1 MHSQHRNFFSIG
13 ISFLFVLAMTLAGR
27 GLAEAAVIDVTPANV
42 KAAADRANENKAEG
56 AADIDDIQ
64 DILAADATYV
74 GDEDILNFAPGE
86 YKDAGELLITRA
98 ITLRKDPDADGKVM
112 FTGKVLINIKADD
125 VVVEGLDFMDV
136 TVPDA
141 VTMTVDRDTST
152 PARESVIYGFPGKT
166 IKQMLAADGFTG
178 QVFNSA
184 YLTPL
189 LDLSSPIT
197 PGLYEWVDQP
207 FVTVVDPD
215 STTNNGRVANKLT
228 GAPIDGA
235 RTDGAQTAST
245 EYEIDE
251 SVGAGRAKGVL
262 GVIWVDS
269 VPDDRT
275 CEMSTGTPQVQLPE
289 IKGVVI
295 RNNVFNGTE
304 TAGVRAGSMKS
315 LLVHDGLL
323 PACRVQLDII
333 GNTFSNIGGTGG
345 FVKVRDEGTNLP
357 DTTDTNGNKIAEPG
371 NVAPA
376 ISVTSPA
383 GTGDAKTRILSN
395 TITGGLG
402 DGIELRWTPLGQ
414 KVDIKN
420 NLLEDTP
427 LDGITV
433 IGSGFA
439 ATDTTTDISIMG
451 NKIIG
456 TSDNRYLTIN
466 AALFLADINPVLY
479 GRHFPSTVNQFSNA
493 PNMYTIDDG
502 SNAMGACLGDAAPL
516 LDGSATVAQKTEPR
530 RALVERIK
538 AELWRSSIPQ
548 TRPNAVKF
556 GRGVT
561 FLPAYAS
568 SSDVAEVTFA
578 DVNVTTGSRYT
589 EGDTIANKGTGR
601 SGVYRIAADRCFD
614 LARIKVYDQA
624 GVSITGNDL
633 GYNPPETPEK
643 RFDIIDY
650 GIVIAG
656 ATTGMK
662 LKALSGNNIDYFTVN
677 SIKNGGASLS
687 VAGNYFGPREP
698 LFGGTITGR
707 DDVSD
712 SALETMAGPRDEDIN
727 PDTAAPVL
735 ATSGD
740 NAPMV
745 DGTTLTLTFDE
756 NLDGES
762 VPAESAF
769 RVVGVSSTRS
779 GSQTLYTVDD
789 VGVAGMKVTLT
800 LGETVDPGTTG
811 LTVTYTKPASNALA
825 DASGNEIA
833 GFSNR
838 VNVAS
843 TPPVDPAGPGAMP
856 SSDDGGCALASAGS
870 AGTGMSIMLLPLML
884 AGLAFVLRRRA
895 VAD

>member
-1 MHSQHRNFFSIG
+1 MYMRTG
-13 ISFLFVLAMTLAGR
+13 YFLIAAVFCFLVSGMWDGGKDAG
-27 GLAEAAVIDVTPANV
+27 AAVISVTPANV
-42 KAAADRANENKAEG
+42 KAAADRANANKAEG

-86 YKDAGELLITRA
+86 YEDAGELLITRA

-112 FTGKVLINIKADD
+112 FKGKVLINIKTDD
-125 VVVEGLDFMDV
+125 VTVQGLEFMDV

-141 VTMTVDRDTST
+141 VTMTVDRDQNTAGDQ
-152 PARESVIYGFPGKT
+152 PLIYGFPGKT
-166 IKQMLAADGFTG
+166 IKEMLDEDGFDVDDQELGSTYLDPRLG
-178 QVFNSA
+178 GRDNGA
-184 YLTPL
+184 YN
-189 LDLSSPIT
+189 
-197 PGLYEWVDQP
+197 WVDLP
-207 FVTVVDPD
+207 FVMVARSATAA
-215 STTNNGRVANKLT
+215 NNGRVANRLT
-228 GAPIDGA
+228 GAPIGGA
-235 RTDGAQTAST
+235 RNGNNASP
-245 EYEIDE
+245 EYAIQD
-251 SVGAGRAKGVL
+251 SVLAGRAKGVL

-269 VPDDRT
+269 SAVAAS
-275 CEMSTGTPQVQLPE
+275 CKMSTADPSAELPQ

-295 RNNVFNGTE
+295 TNNVFNGTE

-315 LLVHDGLL
+315 LLVRDGALRS
-323 PACRVQLDII
+323 CRVQLDII

-357 DTTDTNGNKIAEPG
+357 DVTDANGNKIAEPG
-371 NVAPA
+371 NIAPA

-383 GTGDAKTRILSN
+383 GTSDAKTRILSN

-420 NLLEDTP
+420 NLLINTP

-439 ATDTTTDISIMG
+439 ATDTTTDISVMG
-451 NKIIG
+451 NKIVG
-456 TSDNRYLTIN
+456 TSNNRYLTLYAFTGLVDLN
-466 AALFLADINPVLY
+466 TVFY
-479 GRHFPSTVNQFSNA
+479 GRQFTSTVSLFSND
-493 PNMYTIDDG
+493 PSVYSFIKG
-502 SNAMGACLGDAAPL
+502 SGNTGGCVGDAIPL
-516 LDGSATVAQKTEPR
+516 GNSPANVEAR

-538 AELWRSSIPQ
+538 AELWRSPIPR
-548 TRPNAVKF
+548 TYDYAVKF
-556 GRGVT
+556 PRGVK
-561 FLPAYAS
+561 FLPAYSSEASDVFLPTGFRYHPYVAS
-568 SSDVAEVTFA
+568 SSPP
-578 DVNVTTGSRYT
+578 
-589 EGDTIANKGTGR
+589 ANKISGR
-601 SGVYRIAADRCFD
+601 SAVYRIAADECFD

-633 GYNPPETPEK
+633 GYNPPDTPEK
-643 RFDIIDY
+643 RFDVIDY

-662 LKALSGNNIDYFTVN
+662 LKALSGNNIDFATVN

-698 LFGGTITGR
+698 QFGGTGTVTGR
-707 DDVSD
+707 DDASD
-712 SALETMAGPRDEDIN
+712 SPLETMAGPRDADIN
-727 PDTAAPVL
+727 PDTAAPAL

-740 NAPMV
+740 DAPMV

-769 RVVGVSSTRS
+769 TVMADVPSRS
-779 GSQTLYTVDD
+779 GARREYSVDD

-843 TPPVDPAGPGAMP
+843 TPPPGPGPAAMP
-856 SSDDGGCALASAGS
+856 SSDDGGCALASSESEG
-870 AGTGMSIMLLPLML
+870 
-884 AGLAFVLRRRA
+884 AGLAVLLLAIFGFA
-895 VAD
+895 VGSGGRNKKNAS

>member
-27 GLAEAAVIDVTPANV
+27 GLAEAAVINVTPANV
-42 KAAADRANENKAEG
+42 KAAADRANANKAEG

-112 FTGKVLINIKADD
+112 FTGKVLINVKADD
-125 VVVEGLDFMDV
+125 VVVEGLEFMDV

-141 VTMTVDRDTST
+141 VTMTVDRDRNTAGNQ
-152 PARESVIYGFPGKT
+152 PLIYGFPGKT
-166 IKQMLAADGFTG
+166 IKEMLDEDGFDVDDQELAGPYLNPKLGGTG
-178 QVFNSA
+178 SYYN
-184 YLTPL
+184 
-189 LDLSSPIT
+189 
-197 PGLYEWVDQP
+197 WVALP

-215 STTNNGRVANKLT
+215 STTNNGRVADRLT
-228 GAPIDGA
+228 GAPIAGA
-235 RTDGAQTAST
+235 RTPGTENASP
-245 EYEIDE
+245 EYAIQD
-251 SVGAGRAKGVL
+251 SILAGRAKGVL

-269 VPDDRT
+269 SAVAVGAS
-275 CEMSTGTPQVQLPE
+275 CKMSTADPPAVLPQ

-295 RNNVFNGTE
+295 TNNVFNGTE
-304 TAGVRAGSMKS
+304 TAGVRAGSMRS
-315 LLVHDGLL
+315 LLVRGGALRS
-323 PACRVQLDII
+323 CRVQLDII

-357 DTTDTNGNKIAEPG
+357 DVTDADGNKIAEPG

-383 GTGDAKTRILSN
+383 GTSDAKTRILSN

-420 NLLEDTP
+420 NLLIDTP

-439 ATDTTTDISIMG
+439 ATDTTTDISITG

-456 TSDNRYLTIN
+456 TSDNRYLTIHQ
-466 AALFLADINPVLY
+466 AISYDSADPILY
-479 GRHFPSTVNQFSNA
+479 GRHFPESPAASSIFSTGTPSVWSLA
-493 PNMYTIDDG
+493 VP
-502 SNAMGACLGDAAPL
+502 GAGGCVGATAVRLGVASPAWNSD
-516 LDGSATVAQKTEPR
+516 AQKELR
-530 RALVERIK
+530 RAMVERVEL
-538 AELWRSSIPQ
+538 ELWRSGIPE
-548 TRPNAVKF
+548 TATGAVNF
-556 GRGVT
+556 DRGVK
-561 FLPAYAS
+561 FLPAYADS
-568 SSDVAEVTFA
+568 SELASLFLS
-578 DVNVTTGSRYT
+578 GSRFS
-589 EGDTIANKGTGR
+589 GTGASSLVSR
-601 SGVYRIAADRCFD
+601 SALFRIAADRCFD

-633 GYNPPETPEK
+633 GYDPPDTPEK
-643 RFDIIDY
+643 RFDVIDY

-656 ATTGMK
+656 ADAMK
-662 LKALSGNNIDYFTVN
+662 LKALSGNNIDFASVS

-698 LFGGTITGR
+698 QFGGTVTGR
-707 DDVSD
+707 DDVLD
-712 SALETMAGPRDEDIN
+712 SPSETMAGPRDADIN
-727 PDTAAPVL
+727 PDTAAPGL
-735 ATSGD
+735 TTSGD
-740 NAPMV
+740 DAPMV

-769 RVVGVSSTRS
+769 TVMADVPSRAGARREYS
-779 GSQTLYTVDD
+779 VDD

-833 GFSNR
+833 GFSSR

-843 TPPVDPAGPGAMP
+843 TPPVDPAGPAAMP
-856 SSDDGGCALASAGS
+856 GSDDGGCALASAGS

-895 VAD
+895 ATG

>member
-42 KAAADRANENKAEG
+42 KAAADRANENKAAG

-86 YKDAGELLITRA
+86 YKDAGELLITKA

-112 FTGKVLINIKADD
+112 FTGKVLINVKADD
-125 VVVEGLDFMDV
+125 VIVEGLEFMNV

-141 VTMTVDRDTST
+141 VTMSVDGDPGATGEQPVR
-152 PARESVIYGFPGKT
+152 YGFPGKT
-166 IKQMLAADGFTG
+166 IRKMLADEGFTG
-178 QVFNSA
+178 LDALNTQGDVAA
-184 YLTPL
+184 YMNARLAGS
-189 LDLSSPIT
+189 DGFYDWSDQMYIT
-197 PGLYEWVDQP
+197 
-207 FVTVVDPD
+207 VTGDTQ
-215 STTNNGRVANKLT
+215 TTSNNGKIANRES
-228 GAPIDGA
+228 GAPIAGA
-235 RTDGAQTAST
+235 RAAGNAQTAAT
-245 EYEIDE
+245 PYAIQN
-251 SVGAGRAKGVL
+251 SVVAGRAKGVL

-269 VPDDRT
+269 VPDDGT
-275 CEMSTGTPQVQLPE
+275 CETTTSTPSSQLPE

-304 TAGVRAGSMKS
+304 TAGVRAGSMKT
-315 LLVHDGLL
+315 LVVTD
-323 PACRVQLDII
+323 AAMRCRVQLDII
-333 GNTFSNIGGTGG
+333 GNSFSNIGGTGG
-345 FVKVRDEGTNLP
+345 FVKTQDVGTNLP
-357 DTTDTNGNKIAEPG
+357 DVTDGNGNKIAEPG
-371 NVAPA
+371 NIAPA
-376 ISVTSPA
+376 ISVALPA
-383 GTGDAKTRILSN
+383 GTSDAKTRILSN
-395 TITGGLG
+395 TINGGLG
-402 DGIELRWTPLGQ
+402 DGIELRWTPTGQ

-433 IGSGFA
+433 IGTSFA
-439 ATDTTTDISIMG
+439 PTDTTTDINIMG

-456 TSDNRYLTIN
+456 TSDNRYLTMLYSSLDTS
-466 AALFLADINPVLY
+466 ASPVFYGRYFDVANPVNTPNLWVL
-479 GRHFPSTVNQFSNA
+479 PSSENGCVIGSDSDTLIAAGQSGWDA
-493 PNMYTIDDG
+493 P
-502 SNAMGACLGDAAPL
+502 
-516 LDGSATVAQKTEPR
+516 AQKELR
-530 RALVERIK
+530 RAVIAGVK
-538 AELWRSSIPQ
+538 MELWRSPVPP
-548 TRPNAVKF
+548 TRDYAVKF
-556 GRGVT
+556 PKGVL
-561 FLPAYAS
+561 FLPAYS
-568 SSDVAEVTFA
+568 SEPDDVQSS
-578 DVNVTTGSRYT
+578 GSRYHDAGT
-589 EGDTIANKGTGR
+589 SANLVAGR
-601 SGVYRIAADRCFD
+601 TAVARIAADRCFD
-614 LARIKVYDQA
+614 LARIKVYNQA

-643 RFDIIDY
+643 RFDVIDY
-650 GIVIAG
+650 GIVIDG
-656 ATTGMK
+656 VNTMK
-662 LKALSGNNIDYFTVN
+662 LKALSGNNIDYATVS

-698 LFGGTITGR
+698 LFGGTVTGR

-727 PDTAAPVL
+727 PDTAAPAL
-735 ATSGD
+735 TTSGD

-769 RVVGVSSTRS
+769 RVVGASSTRS
-779 GSQTLYTVDD
+779 GSRTLYTVDD

-843 TPPVDPAGPGAMP
+843 TPPTEPGGPAAMP
-856 SSDDGGCALASAGS
+856 GSDDGGCALASAGS

>member
-1 MHSQHRNFFSIG
+1 MHSQHRRGFFITG
-13 ISFLFVLAMTLAGR
+13 VLFLFVFAMTLAGR
-27 GLAEAAVIDVTPANV
+27 GLAEAAVISVTPANV
-42 KAAADRANENKAEG
+42 KAAADRANANKAEG

-125 VVVEGLDFMDV
+125 VVVEGLEFMNV

-141 VTMTVDRDTST
+141 VTMTVDRDQST
-152 PARESVIYGFPGKT
+152 TGDQPLVYGFPGKT
-166 IKQMLAADGFTG
+166 IKQMFAAEGFANLDTVEFTRLSGDSIRAPYLVRLSATG
-178 QVFNSA
+178 NIHDW
-184 YLTPL
+184 
-189 LDLSSPIT
+189 LDL
-197 PGLYEWVDQP
+197 P

-215 STTNNGRVANKLT
+215 DDDNNGKVAKRNDGT
-228 GAPIDGA
+228 PIAGA
-235 RTDGAQTAST
+235 RTPNTEVASPV
-245 EYEIDE
+245 YNVDA
-251 SVGAGRAKGVL
+251 SVVAAKAKGVL

-269 VPDDRT
+269 VPDDGT
-275 CEMSTGTPQVQLPE
+275 CEMTTSATPSQLPE

-295 RNNVFNGTE
+295 RNNVFNGTDI
-304 TAGVRAGSMKS
+304 AGVRAGNMKN
-315 LLVHDGLL
+315 VVTDGTVS
-323 PACRVQLDII
+323 CMVQLDII

-345 FVKVRDEGTNLP
+345 FVKVRNEGTNLP
-357 DTTDTNGNKIAEPG
+357 DVTDEDGNKIAELG

-376 ISVTSPA
+376 ISVARPA
-383 GTGDAKTRILSN
+383 GTSDAKTRILSN
-395 TITGGLG
+395 TINGGLA

-420 NLLEDTP
+420 NLLINTP

-439 ATDTTTDISIMG
+439 TTDTTTDINIMG
-451 NKIIG
+451 NKIVG
-456 TSDNRYLTIN
+456 TSNNRYITIN
-466 AALFLADINPVLY
+466 QALGTYTNPILY
-479 GRHFPSTVNQFSNA
+479 GRHFTAGSGGGTTGPNVYTLFDPSA
-493 PNMYTIDDG
+493 LG
-502 SNAMGACLGDAAPL
+502 SCVDAVSSPSDVAEDRRSRLERVKLEVWRVPIPETYSYAAKFPRGA
-516 LDGSATVAQKTEPR
+516 K
-530 RALVERIK
+530 
-538 AELWRSSIPQ
+538 
-548 TRPNAVKF
+548 
-556 GRGVT
+556 
-561 FLPAYAS
+561 FLPAYRPMG
-568 SSDVAEVTFA
+568 
-578 DVNVTTGSRYT
+578 TTGLAATGSWYFESGT
-589 EGDTIANKGTGR
+589 DANRRIGR
-601 SGVYRIAADRCFD
+601 SAVMRMAADECFD
-614 LARIKVYDQA
+614 LARIKVYNQA

-633 GYNPPETPEK
+633 GYNPPDTPDK
-643 RFDIIDY
+643 RFDVIDY

-656 ATTGMK
+656 ATTMK
-662 LKALSGNNIDYFTVN
+662 LKALSGNNIDYATES

-687 VAGNYFGPREP
+687 VARNYFGPREP
-698 LFGGTITGR
+698 QFTGTVTGR

-712 SALETMAGPRDEDIN
+712 SPLETMAGPMDADIN

-735 ATSGD
+735 TTSGD
-740 NAPMV
+740 DAPMV

-769 RVVGVSSTRS
+769 RVVGVSSTRA
-779 GSQTLYTVDD
+779 GSRTLYTVDD

-811 LTVTYTKPASNALA
+811 ITVTYTKPASNALA

-843 TPPVDPAGPGAMP
+843 TPPVDPAGPAAMP

>member
-1 MHSQHRNFFSIG
+1 MYMRTG
-13 ISFLFVLAMTLAGR
+13 YFLIAAVFCFLVSGMWDGGKDAG
-27 GLAEAAVIDVTPANV
+27 AAVISVTPANV
-42 KAAADRANENKAEG
+42 KAAADRANADRAEG
-56 AADIDDIQ
+56 VAEVKTIQ
-64 DILAADATYV
+64 QILAADATYV

-112 FTGKVLINIKADD
+112 FKGKVLINIKTDD
-125 VVVEGLDFMDV
+125 VTVQGLEFMDV

-141 VTMTVDRDTST
+141 VTMTVDRDRNTAGDQ
-152 PARESVIYGFPGKT
+152 PLIYGFPGKT
-166 IKQMLAADGFTG
+166 IKEMLDEDGFDVDD
-178 QVFNSA
+178 QELRSA
-184 YLTPL
+184 YLDPRL
-189 LDLSSPIT
+189 GGRD
-197 PGLYEWVDQP
+197 GAYEWVDLP

-215 STTNNGRVANKLT
+215 STSSNGRVANKLT
-228 GAPIDGA
+228 GAPIGGGRA
-235 RTDGAQTAST
+235 AGTENASP
-245 EYEIDE
+245 EYAIQE
-251 SVGAGRAKGVL
+251 SVLAGRAKGVL

-269 VPDDRT
+269 TAVAVGAS
-275 CEMSTGTPQVQLPE
+275 CKMSTADPPAELPQ
-289 IKGVVI
+289 IKGVAVT
-295 RNNVFNGTE
+295 NNVFNGTE

-315 LLVHDGLL
+315 LLVDDGDLES
-323 PACRVQLDII
+323 CRVQLDII

-357 DTTDTNGNKIAEPG
+357 DVTDANGNKIAEPG

-402 DGIELRWTPLGQ
+402 DGIELRWTPPGQ

-420 NLLEDTP
+420 NLLIDTP

-439 ATDTTTDISIMG
+439 ATDTTTDISVMG
-451 NKIIG
+451 NKIVG
-456 TSDNRYLTIN
+456 TSNNRYLTIYD
-466 AALFLADINPVLY
+466 FLSQANLNTVFY
-479 GRHFPSTVNQFSNA
+479 GRHFPH
-493 PNMYTIDDG
+493 TIDQIR
-502 SNAMGACLGDAAPL
+502 SNTPNIYSLSLGGGVHGGCAGDAATPVE
-516 LDGSATVAQKTEPR
+516 AK

-538 AELWRSSIPQ
+538 AELWRSPIPQ
-548 TRPNAVKF
+548 SYIYAVKF
-556 GRGVT
+556 PRGIK
-561 FLPAYAS
+561 FLPGYS
-568 SSDVAEVTFA
+568 SEVSDVY
-578 DVNVTTGSRYT
+578 VNSGFRYQYYIQNNNPT
-589 EGDTIANKGTGR
+589 PHKASGR
-601 SGVYRIAADRCFD
+601 SAVYRIAADECFD

-633 GYNPPETPEK
+633 GYNPPDTPEK
-643 RFDIIDY
+643 RFDVIDY

-656 ATTGMK
+656 ATAMK
-662 LKALSGNNIDYFTVN
+662 LKAFSGNNIDFATVN

-698 LFGGTITGR
+698 QFGGTGTVTGR
-707 DDVSD
+707 DDASD
-712 SALETMAGPRDEDIN
+712 SALETMAGPRDADIN
-727 PDTAAPVL
+727 PDTAAPAL

-740 NAPMV
+740 AAPTV

-769 RVVGVSSTRS
+769 RVVGVSSTRA
-779 GSQTLYTVDD
+779 GSRTLYTVDD

-843 TPPVDPAGPGAMP
+843 TPPPGPGGPAAMP
-856 SSDDGGCALASAGS
+856 GSDDGGCALASS
-870 AGTGMSIMLLPLML
+870 ASEG
-884 AGLAFVLRRRA
+884 AGLAALLLAIFGFA
-895 VAD
+895 VGSGGRNKKNAS